1 MRTIRIH
8 VDADLAAGSEI
19 ILPAQ
24 AAAHVARVLRL
35 RAGDRVSLFNGDGND
50 YAAELIAATPREA
63 RARVLEAQANRSES
77 PLRIVLAQALARGEK
92 MDWIV
97 QKATELGV
105 VEIVPL
111 LTARSEVK
119 LDDNRALKRQEHWRD
134 VAIGACEQ
142 SGRAR
147 VPAVGAVQSLRE
159 WLSALDPDAAATR
172 LALLPKGETRA
183 RELRAIEGSA
193 ILAVGPEGGFDE
205 GDSALLRNAGFKGLR
220 LGPRVLRTETA
231 GLAAIAALQALF
243 GDG

>member
-119 LDDNRALKRQEHWRD
+119 LDDNRAPKRQEHWRG
-134 VAIGACEQ
+134 VAISACEQ

-172 LALLPKGETRA
+172 LALLPEGETRA
-183 RELRAIEGSA
+183 RELRIEGSA
-193 ILAVGPEGGFDE
+193 ILAIGPEGGFDE